1 MPGEVTLGLLLIV
14 GGVLPVIGAGATP
27 GVAPNVPIVPN
38 GAPGAVLP
46 PIDEPPVTAPGAIPN
61 TCRLPKLGIA
71 TLGAL
76 PNEPG
81 AELNVPPVI
90 GAGPTPGVAPNVPIV
105 PNGAPRAA
113 GWAKHT
119 GAAAINAAATACT
132 MNFCLSMRVS
142 FDWQEGKSCSR
153 SAASRV
159 PSTVDPEP
167 RRQFAG
173 AAAEVFPMKYSR
185 RTRSYF

>member
-1 MPGEVTLGLLLIV
+1 MTPGELGAGMRRPGEVGTGPRMPGEVTLGLLLIV
-14 GGVLPVIGAGATP
+14 GGVLPVIGAGPTP

-61 TCRLPKLGIA
+61 TCCLPKLGIA

-132 MNFCLSMRVS
+132 MNFCLSMRS
-142 FDWQEGKSCSR
+142 PSIGKKVKPFAIR
-153 SAASRV
+153 R
-159 PSTVDPEP
+159 EP
-167 RRQFAG
+167 RAFYG
-173 AAAEVFPMKYSR
+173 
-185 RTRSYF
+185 